1 MSGLNLMSLVQVLD
15 STVNTE
21 GPCRGFGFVVRII
34 KNGLFPI
41 LQIGIPIILIV
52 RGILDLAKA
61 VISSD
66 DKAVKE
72 AQSKLIKRCIYA
84 ILVFFIVTLIN
95 LLFTMVGNI
104 AGDSAP
110 GLQDWSQCWSNP
122 TD

>member
-1 MSGLNLMSLVQVLD
+1 MSGLNLMSLVQNLD
-15 STVNTE
+15 SAA
-21 GPCRGFGFVVRII
+21 GPCQGFGFVVRII

-52 RGILDLAKA
+52 LGTLDLAKA

-95 LLFTMVGNI
+95 LLFNMVGNI
-104 AGDSAP
+104 TGNEA
-110 GLQDWSQCWSNP
+110 LERWSQCWNNP
-122 TD
+122 EDNTIYE